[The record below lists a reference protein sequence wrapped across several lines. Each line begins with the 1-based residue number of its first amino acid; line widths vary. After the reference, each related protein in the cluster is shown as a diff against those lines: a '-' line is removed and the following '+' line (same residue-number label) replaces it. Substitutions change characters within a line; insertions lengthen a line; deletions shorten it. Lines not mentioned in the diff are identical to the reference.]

1 MKEKISLLLI
11 AIGLL
16 MIGIGIGGCISE
28 DISSTA
34 STRTDDKW
42 EIRLLN
48 YDLTEVVDP
57 ETGVHYL
64 LYDTGYNKG
73 GTAITVMYDSDGRIK
88 HDK

>member
-1 MKEKISLLLI
+1 MKKKISLLLM

-16 MIGIGIGGCISE
+16 MIGIGIGGCVSE
-28 DISSTA
+28 NISSTA
-34 STRTDDKW
+34 STRTDDKR

-64 LYDTGYNKG
+64 LYDSGGGRG

>member
-1 MKEKISLLLI
+1 MKKKISLLLM

-16 MIGIGIGGCISE
+16 MIGIGIGGCVSE
-28 DISSTA
+28 NISSTA
-34 STRTDDKW
+34 SVMHDSEW
-42 EIRLLN
+42 ERRRVN
-48 YDLTEVVDP
+48 HDLVEVVDP

-64 LYDTGYNKG
+64 LYDSGGGRG

>member
-1 MKEKISLLLI
+1 MKKKISLLLM
-11 AIGLL
+11 AIGIL
-16 MIGIGIGGCISE
+16 MIGIGIGGCVSE
-28 DISSTA
+28 NISSTA
-34 STRTDDKW
+34 SSRDDYKW

-64 LYDTGYNKG
+64 LHDTGSTRG
-73 GTAITVMYDSDGRIK
+73 GSSITVMYDSNGRIK

>member
-1 MKEKISLLLI
+1 MKKIISLSLLVVGI
-11 AIGLL
+11 L
-16 MIGIGIGGCISE
+16 MIGIGIGGCVSE
-28 DISSTA
+28 NISSTA
-34 STRTDDKW
+34 STRDDYKW

-64 LYDTGYNKG
+64 LYDSGGGRG

>member
-1 MKEKISLLLI
+1 MKKKISLLLM
-11 AIGLL
+11 AIGLI
-16 MIGIGIGGCISE
+16 MIGIGIGGCVSE
-28 DISSTA
+28 NISSTA

>member
-1 MKEKISLLLI
+1 MKKKISLLLI
-11 AIGLL
+11 AVGIL
-16 MIGIGIGGCISE
+16 MMGIGIGGCTSE
-28 DISSTA
+28 NISSTA

-64 LYDTGYNKG
+64 LYDSEGGRG

>member
-16 MIGIGIGGCISE
+16 IIGIGIGGCASE
-28 DISSTA
+28 NINNTVDAGINN
-34 STRTDDKW
+34 DW
-42 EIRLLN
+42 ESKRVRH
-48 YDLTEVVDP
+48 DLVEVIDP

-64 LYDTGYNKG
+64 LHDTGSTRG
-73 GTAITVMYDSDGRIK
+73 GSSITVMYDSNGRIK

>member
-1 MKEKISLLLI
+1 MKEKISLLLL
-11 AIGLL
+11 AVGLL

-34 STRTDDKW
+34 SVMHDSEW
-42 EIRLLN
+42 ERRRIN
-48 YDLTEVVDP
+48 YDLVEVVDP

-64 LYDTGYNKG
+64 LHDTGSTRG
-73 GTAITVMYDSDGRIK
+73 GSSITVMYDSDGKIK

>member
-16 MIGIGIGGCISE
+16 MIGIGIGGCASE
-28 DISSTA
+28 NISSTA

-57 ETGVHYL
+57 ETGGHYL
-64 LYDTGYNKG
+64 LYDSGGGRG

>member
-1 MKEKISLLLI
+1 MKKKISLLLL

-16 MIGIGIGGCISE
+16 MIGIGIGGCVSE
-28 DISSTA
+28 NISSTA
-34 STRTDDKW
+34 SSRYNTEWETRRIK
-42 EIRLLN
+42 

-64 LYDTGYNKG
+64 LHDTGLTRG
-73 GTAITVMYDSDGRIK
+73 GSSITVMYDSDGRIK

>member
-16 MIGIGIGGCISE
+16 MIGIGIGGCASE
-28 DISSTA
+28 NISSTA
-34 STRTDDKW
+34 STRDDYKW

-64 LYDTGYNKG
+64 LHDTGSTRG
-73 GTAITVMYDSDGRIK
+73 GSSITVMYDSDGRIK

>member
-1 MKEKISLLLI
+1 MKKKISLLLM

-16 MIGIGIGGCISE
+16 MIGIGIGGCASE
-28 DISSTA
+28 NISSTA

-48 YDLTEVVDP
+48 YDLTEIVDP

-88 HDK
+88 CDK

>member
-1 MKEKISLLLI
+1 MKKKISLLLI

-16 MIGIGIGGCISE
+16 IIGIGIGGCVSE
-28 DISSTA
+28 NISSTA

-64 LYDTGYNKG
+64 LYDSGG
-73 GTAITVMYDSDGRIK
+73 GRRGTAITVMYDSDGRIK

>member
-16 MIGIGIGGCISE
+16 MIGIGIGGCASE
-28 DISSTA
+28 NINNTVDAGINN
-34 STRTDDKW
+34 DW
-42 EIRLLN
+42 ESKRVRH
-48 YDLTEVVDP
+48 DLVEVIDP

-64 LYDTGYNKG
+64 LHDTGYRDG

-88 HDK
+88 CDE

>member
-16 MIGIGIGGCISE
+16 IIGIGIGGCVSE
-28 DISSTA
+28 NVNSTVDA
-34 STRTDDKW
+34 GINNDW
-42 EIRLLN
+42 ESKRVRH
-48 YDLTEVVDP
+48 DLVEVIDP

-64 LYDTGYNKG
+64 LHDTGSTRG
-73 GTAITVMYDSDGRIK
+73 GSSITVMYDSNGKIK

>member
-1 MKEKISLLLI
+1 MKKKISLLLM

-16 MIGIGIGGCISE
+16 MIGIGIGGCTSE
-28 DISSTA
+28 EISSIA
-34 STRTDDKW
+34 GTRANSEW
-42 EIRLLN
+42 EIRQLN
-48 YDLTEVVDP
+48 YDLTEIVDP
-57 ETGVHYL
+57 KTGVHYL

>member
-1 MKEKISLLLI
+1 MKEKISLLLM

-16 MIGIGIGGCISE
+16 MIGIGIGGCTSE
-28 DISSTA
+28 EISSIA
-34 STRTDDKW
+34 GTRANSEW
-42 EIRLLN
+42 EIRHLN
-48 YDLTEVVDP
+48 YDLTEIVDP

>member
-16 MIGIGIGGCISE
+16 IIGIGIGGCVSE
-28 DISSTA
+28 NVNSTVDA
-34 STRTDDKW
+34 GINNEW
-42 EIRLLN
+42 ESKRIRH
-48 YDLTEVVDP
+48 DLVEVIDP

-64 LYDTGYNKG
+64 LHDTGSTRG
-73 GTAITVMYDSDGRIK
+73 GSSITVMYDSDGRIK

>member
-16 MIGIGIGGCISE
+16 MIGIGIGGCVSE
-28 DISSTA
+28 NISSTVDA
-34 STRTDDKW
+34 GINNDW
-42 EIRLLN
+42 ESKRIRH
-48 YDLTEVVDP
+48 DLVEVVDP

-64 LYDTGYNKG
+64 LHDTGSTRG
-73 GTAITVMYDSDGRIK
+73 GSSITVMYDSNGRIK

>member
-1 MKEKISLLLI
+1 MKKKISLLLI

-16 MIGIGIGGCISE
+16 MIGIGIGGCVSE
-28 DISSTA
+28 NISSTA
-34 STRTDDKW
+34 STRTDDRW

-64 LYDTGYNKG
+64 LHDTGYRDG

>member
-1 MKEKISLLLI
+1 MKKKISLLLM
-11 AIGLL
+11 AIGLI
-16 MIGIGIGGCISE
+16 MIGIGIGGCVSE
-28 DISSTA
+28 NISSTA

-64 LYDTGYNKG
+64 LHDTGYRDG

>member
-1 MKEKISLLLI
+1 MKEKISLLLM

-16 MIGIGIGGCISE
+16 MIGIGIGGYVSE
-28 DISSTA
+28 NISSTA

-48 YDLTEVVDP
+48 YDLTEVIDP

-64 LYDTGYNKG
+64 LHDTGSTRG
-73 GTAITVMYDSDGRIK
+73 GSSITVMYDSDGRIK

>member
-1 MKEKISLLLI
+1 MKKKISLLLM

-16 MIGIGIGGCISE
+16 MIGIGIGGCVSE
-28 DISSTA
+28 NVSSTVNA
-34 STRTDDKW
+34 GINNDW
-42 EIRLLN
+42 ETKRIRH
-48 YDLTEVVDP
+48 DLVEVVDP

-64 LYDTGYNKG
+64 LHDTGYRDN

>member
-1 MKEKISLLLI
+1 MKKKISLLLI

-16 MIGIGIGGCISE
+16 MIGIGIGGCVSE
-28 DISSTA
+28 NVNSTVDA
-34 STRTDDKW
+34 GINNNW
-42 EIRLLN
+42 ESKRIRH
-48 YDLTEVVDP
+48 DLVEVIDP

-64 LYDTGYNKG
+64 LHDARHCEG

>member
-1 MKEKISLLLI
+1 MKKKISLLLL

-16 MIGIGIGGCISE
+16 MIGIGGCASE
-28 DISSTA
+28 NISSTA
-34 STRTDDKW
+34 SSRDDYEF
-42 EIRLLN
+42 EIRMLN

-57 ETGVHYL
+57 ETGVRYL

>member
-1 MKEKISLLLI
+1 MKKKISLLLLAVGI
-11 AIGLL
+11 L
-16 MIGIGIGGCISE
+16 MIGIGIGGCVSE
-28 DISSTA
+28 NINSTA

-64 LYDTGYNKG
+64 LYDTGGSRG